1 VNVRRG
7 QPVRRDPAVP
17 AARPAD
23 DVDALA
29 DAWTSAI
36 IGTSFVAMGLDEI
49 RAYLGGLAGRLL
61 RALAAPEFDAAAPRV
76 VGESLV
82 AAHFTDPRSLE
93 RTIAALEAHLPGA
106 ADRAPGDRL
115 GRTLAAVASGYAAAL
130 RERTRSEQ
138 EGIIAAAMSARQL
151 AEEARWTSEAR
162 FAALFAD
169 AAVGISISTVDGEVL
184 EVNRAMCDMF
194 GYSYE
199 EFRGRSAT
207 DFVHPEQVPQLRARL
222 RQLAAG
228 EREHYRLEAP
238 YYRRDGSVIWTDVV
252 VSLIRDPAGTPRYL
266 VSMVEDI
273 TERYLLQTRL
283 RYQALHDPLTE
294 LPNRTL
300 FFERLGEVLADRR
313 PDVRVG
319 LCYLDVDGFK
329 AINDTL
335 GHDVGDQ
342 LLRAVAGRL
351 AQRVAEAGHLVARM
365 GGDEFVVLVAESTGT
380 GQLGRIAEAALAAVR
395 EPVRLGGHSISVS
408 ASVGVVERPVAGTST
423 AELMKAAD
431 TTLYWAKADGRDR
444 WALFDADRHALD
456 VERYALSAALPGAL
470 SRAEFFVEY
479 QPLVRLADGV
489 LTGVEALVRWRHP
502 RRGVLGPDA
511 FVALAEETGLVVPLG
526 AWVLAEACRQAA
538 RWRERFPDREVL
550 MSVNLAPRQLSDP
563 GLVATVRE
571 VLASTGLRPGS
582 LQLELTEN
590 AVMGGGSGP
599 PSALHELAGLGV
611 RIAVD
616 DFGTGYSN
624 LAYLRNLPVQGLK
637 LAGSFAA
644 QTGTDPIDKEIV
656 TAVVGLAHALGLTVT
671 AEEVETADQVAA
683 LLALGCDLAQGYH
696 YGAPSPARA
705 IDALLTD
712 GISGAPPDTC

>member
-1 VNVRRG
+1 MNVRRG
-7 QPVRRDPAVP
+7 QPVTRGAALP
-17 AARPAD
+17 AARPPTGAD
-23 DVDALA
+23 RLA
-29 DAWTSAI
+29 EAWTAAI
-36 IGTSFVAMGLDEI
+36 VGTSYVAMGLDET
-49 RAYLGGLAGRLL
+49 RAYLGGLADRLL
-61 RALAAPEFDAAAPRV
+61 RVLAAADFDASVPRL

-82 AAHFTDPRSLE
+82 AAHFTQPRSLE
-93 RTIAALEAHLPGA
+93 QTLAALEAHLPGA
-106 ADRAPGDRL
+106 GARVPGDRL
-115 GRTLAAVASGYAAAL
+115 GRTLAAVAAGYATAL
-130 RERTRSEQ
+130 RERTLSEQ
-138 EGIIAAAMSARQL
+138 EGIIAAAMAARQQ
-151 AEEARWTSEAR
+151 AEQARWTSEAR

-169 AAVGISISTVDGEVL
+169 AAAGISISTVDGEIL
-184 EVNRAMCDMF
+184 EVNRAMCEMF
-194 GYSYE
+194 GYSHE

-207 DFVHPEQVPQLRARL
+207 EFVHPEQVPQMRTRL

-228 EREHYRLEAP
+228 ERDHYRLEAP

-252 VSLIRDPAGTPRYL
+252 VSLIRDQAGTPRYT

-300 FFERLGEVLADRR
+300 FFERLGEVLDDPR
-313 PDVRVG
+313 PGVRVG

-335 GHDVGDQ
+335 GHDIGDQ

-351 AQRVAEAGHLVARM
+351 AQRVADAGHLVARM
-365 GGDEFVVLVAESTGT
+365 GGDEFVVLVAESSGT
-380 GQLGRIAEAALAAVR
+380 DQLGRIAEASLAAVR
-395 EPVRLGGHSISVS
+395 EPVRLGGHAISVS

-444 WALFDADRHALD
+444 WALFDAARHALD

-470 SRAEFFVEY
+470 SRREFFVEY

-502 RRGVLGPDA
+502 QRGVLGPDA

-526 AWVLAEACRQAA
+526 AWVLAEACAQAA
-538 RWRERFPDREVL
+538 RWRELFPQRDVL
-550 MSVNLAPRQLSDP
+550 LNVNLAPRQLSDP
-563 GLVATVRE
+563 GLVGTVRQ
-571 VLASTGLRPGS
+571 VLAGTGLPPAS
-582 LQLELTEN
+582 LQFELTEN
-590 AVMGGGSGP
+590 AVMGGGGGP
-599 PSALHELAGLGV
+599 PRTLHELAGIGV
-611 RIAVD
+611 RVAID

-624 LAYLRNLPVQGLK
+624 LAYLRNLPVRGLK
-637 LAGSFAA
+637 LAGSFVA

-671 AEEVETADQVAA
+671 AEEVETAEQVAA
-683 LLALGCDLAQGYH
+683 LRALGCDLAQGYH
-696 YGAPSPARA
+696 YAPPLPAGA
-705 IDALLTD
+705 IDELLSN
-712 GISGAPPDTC
+712 GISPPPATPC